1 MTAGGPI
8 PDTRAA
14 AALGVALRKARYSED
29 TVLDL
34 LGDEAY
40 SHDQDDLPVDERRL
54 PDTPVATL
62 VRALFLQV
70 PVSTADAVEALGRR
84 GVDAL
89 AATGLAEVGDE
100 LLVQKRVIP
109 VGELLVASD
118 DNPDGG
124 DDPPD
129 FVAAYT
135 STSRLC
141 DCLTP
146 RSKVRSVLDV
156 GTGSGVQALLAAR
169 HAKHVVATDVNPRAL
184 AYTELNAAL
193 NGFTNIEVRL
203 GSFFDAAA
211 GERYDLI
218 TCNAP
223 YVVSPENRWAYRD
236 SGLRGDEVSE
246 RVIRAAA
253 AHLAE
258 GGFATLLVSWVGL
271 DEDRA
276 DDRPLAWA
284 KSLDGCDTWIL
295 SVWEEDPLGHAET
308 WNKQFVG
315 KPTEMAEALD
325 RWVGYMKEIGA
336 GWVSEGACLLHRRP
350 GRKHGARVDG
360 IDDDALDAAGGQ
372 VRRAFASRERMAGFK
387 KADDLLGERV
397 ALAMKIQVERELA
410 PRRSGNAVASAGIQL
425 LEGTNSFVEAPDD
438 AIAIVE
444 SLEGSSTLR
453 KALRNATPALR
464 RDTLRLVRDLL
475 ELGALKFVD

>member
-1 MTAGGPI
+1 VTLGPI
-8 PDTRAA
+8 PDTKAA

-29 TVLDL
+29 TVLEL
-34 LGDEAY
+34 LGEEAY
-40 SHDQDDLPVDERRL
+40 SHDRDDLPVDERRL
-54 PDTPVATL
+54 PKTQAATL

-70 PVSTADAVEALGRR
+70 PVATADVVTALGRR
-84 GVDAL
+84 AVDAL
-89 AATGLAEVGDE
+89 AATGLAEVGDDT
-100 LLVQKRVIP
+100 LVRKRVIP

-118 DNPDGG
+118 DNPHEG

-146 RSKVRSVLDV
+146 RSKVKTALDV

-169 HAKHVVATDVNPRAL
+169 HARHVIATDVNPRAL

-193 NGFTNIEVRL
+193 NGFTNIEVRR
-203 GSFFDAAA
+203 GSFFDAVA
-211 GERYDLI
+211 GERFDLI

-253 AHLAE
+253 DHLAD
-258 GGFATLLVSWVGL
+258 GGFATLLVSWVGA
-271 DEDRA
+271 DEEGA
-276 DDRPLAWA
+276 DERPLRWA
-284 KSLDGCDTWIL
+284 KSLRDCDSWIL

-308 WNKQFVG
+308 WNKQLVG
-315 KPTEMAEALD
+315 KPAELSEALD
-325 RWVGYMKEIGA
+325 RWTAYMHEIGA
-336 GWVSEGACLLHRRP
+336 GWVSEGAYLLHRRP
-350 GRKHGARVDG
+350 GRGYGARVDG
-360 IDDDALDAAGGQ
+360 IDDDGLDAAGGQ
-372 VRRAFASRERMAGFK
+372 VKRAFASRERLSTLK
-387 KADDLLGERV
+387 KADELLAERL

-410 PRRSGNAVASAGIQL
+410 PRRSGNAVAAAGIQL
-425 LEGTNSFVEAPDD
+425 LEGTNSGLEASDD

-444 SLEGSSTLR
+444 TLDGTTTLR

-464 RDTLRLVRDLL
+464 RDTLRLARDLL
-475 ELGALKFVD
+475 ELGALRFS